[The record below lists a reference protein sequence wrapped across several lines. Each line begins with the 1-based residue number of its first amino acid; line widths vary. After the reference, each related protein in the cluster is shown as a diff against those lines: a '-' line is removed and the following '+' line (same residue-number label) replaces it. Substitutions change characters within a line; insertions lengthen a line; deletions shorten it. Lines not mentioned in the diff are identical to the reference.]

1 MTVPRG
7 RNGSGEVVAEI
18 ARPRDATFVAAVA
31 LCLLVATV
39 TGCSH
44 AMPRDPDRTAA
55 PRTDDDP
62 WRVKGSVTAGPIGG
76 SLPGPYSPRP

>member
-7 RNGSGEVVAEI
+7 RNGSGEVAAEV
-18 ARPRDATFVAAVA
+18 ARPGGATFVIAMA
-31 LCLLVATV
+31 LCVLIATV

-44 AMPRDPDRTAA
+44 AIPREPDRTAA

-62 WRVKGSVTAGPIGG
+62 WQVRGSVTVGPIGS